1 MTEKT
6 KTTQPKTPQAK
17 SFERKE
23 DGTIE
28 LFITI
33 SQNEIR
39 PVREQIINTAVQ
51 QAEIPGFRK
60 GKAPR
65 TVVEP
70 TLDQG
75 KIREEVLRKLL
86 PEAYVKAVEAN
97 NLKPI
102 MNPNIHVEK
111 IEEDG
116 EWTVH
121 AVTCEMPEVK
131 LGKYK
136 EEIKKVTAKSKI
148 ILPGKEKQEP
158 AMDEIMKALLAN
170 VEVKVPAILVSQEV
184 DRLLSQTL
192 DEIKRLGLTL
202 DQYLSSTGKTP
213 ETIREDFAQKAA
225 NDITMEFTLQKIAEA
240 EKITVENTEIE
251 EAIQKS
257 SSPIE
262 KDQLEKNKYFLA
274 SLIRQQ
280 KTLDFLK
287 NL

>member
-6 KTTQPKTPQAK
+6 KTTQPKT
-17 SFERKE
+17 FERKE

-33 SQNEIR
+33 SQDEIR
-39 PVREQIINTAVQ
+39 PVREQIINNAVQ

-111 IEEDG
+111 IEDDG

-131 LGKYK
+131 LGNYK

-158 AMDEIMKALLAN
+158 AMDEIMKALMAN

-213 ETIREDFAQKAA
+213 DTIREDFAQKAA
-225 NDITMEFTLQKIAEA
+225 NDITMEFTLQKIAEV
-240 EKITVENTEIE
+240 EKITVENKEIE

-257 SSPIE
+257 SNPIE
-262 KDQLEKNKYFLA
+262 KDQLEKNQYFLA